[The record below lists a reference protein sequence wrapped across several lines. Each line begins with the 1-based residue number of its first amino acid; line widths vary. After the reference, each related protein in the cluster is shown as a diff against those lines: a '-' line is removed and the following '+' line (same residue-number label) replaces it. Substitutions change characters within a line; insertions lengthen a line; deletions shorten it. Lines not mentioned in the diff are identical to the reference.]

1 MENLVELMFFV
12 CLCFVHQNVV
22 WESFQIIL
30 AVINAETPILPGF
43 WYGNYL
49 FFSCYIGQEEFI
61 SFGNVGHIIYDI
73 NFYSNE
79 IPLKWNERGNF
90 DYNRNNFGDLRLFKG
105 CGNWFP
111 FRSLSWLEV
120 WSELVVTSFKPTGLS
135 WNVP

>member
-1 MENLVELMFFV
+1 MFFV

-43 WYGNYL
+43 WYGNSL

-61 SFGNVGHIIYDI
+61 SLGNVGHINYDI

-79 IPLKWNERGNF
+79 NSFEVERKGEF
-90 DYNRNNFGDLRLFKG
+90 RL
-105 CGNWFP
+105 
-111 FRSLSWLEV
+111 
-120 WSELVVTSFKPTGLS
+120 
-135 WNVP
+135 